1 MKRRIVS
8 SPTGPN
14 EVNDN
19 TQNKTYI
26 SSSVSATLGFLSQLS
41 SAGLE
46 KVDLNKAS
54 EKRRGGRRRCWTL
67 LKLKLLRWKWLGMW
81 GERGMGGLYIYYIYE
96 IPPCPE
102 DSWGVPFL
110 VPGPFDPLHSRAPFF
125 DPFSLN

>member
-54 EKRRGGRRRCWTL
+54 EKRPRREEEE
-67 LKLKLLRWKWLGMW
+67 KLDSAEIEIVALELVGH
-81 GERGMGGLYIYYIYE
+81 GLA
-96 IPPCPE
+96 
-102 DSWGVPFL
+102 GT
-110 VPGPFDPLHSRAPFF
+110 
-125 DPFSLN
+125 